1 MLRDWTSFSDQLSVI
16 RVVSEATS
24 PGESERAA
32 YIGRTVEIRVERTF
46 WRRRGAPRAPKLFR
60 QADWG
65 WCRTSE
71 GRVPFLLD
79 AVTRLRP
86 GRRYLAPL
94 TRYRGWG
101 ALSDAR
107 LRLRGGRVIG
117 GVDYGEPTFG
127 HQELLGLALPAAV
140 SLVRRA
146 TPYRAA
152 IRLADK
158 NPVQRWNAVDS
169 DAYRV
174 GNRGVRPRVTV
185 ATGVT
190 ATARWRLYAQH
201 VERERICVGIFA
213 RPLHRLASA
222 SRRETCGPAPARG
235 RMVPGRFV
243 VTPHGGFAY
252 GAAWDSVTEV
262 EVRLA
267 SGASVRSAT
276 NTSQHGLPGRN
287 RFWVVMLPTASR
299 PLTVEGLDRAGQSL
313 GRAEIRCG
321 RECGRAADS

>member
-1 MLRDWTSFSDQLSVI
+1 MNGPPTSAGQWRFAWSALSGDVVALRARRSSSAKQTGAGAERLRAESRSCSTPSPAYA
-16 RVVSEATS
+16 RAGATS
-24 PGESERAA
+24 LPSPGIAA
-32 YIGRTVEIRVERTF
+32 
-46 WRRRGAPRAPKLFR
+46 GAHSAMPGCAFVAVASSAASTTASRPSGIKSCSALRF
-60 QADWG
+60 QQQ
-65 WCRTSE
+65 CRSS
-71 GRVPFLLD
+71 D
-79 AVTRLRP
+79 
-86 GRRYLAPL
+86 GRRP
-94 TRYRGWG
+94 T
-101 ALSDAR
+101 AR
-107 LRLRGGRVIG
+107 PSGLRIR
-117 GVDYGEPTFG
+117 T
-127 HQELLGLALPAAV
+127 
-140 SLVRRA
+140 LVR
-146 TPYRAA
+146 
-152 IRLADK
+152 
-158 NPVQRWNAVDS
+158 RWNAVDS

-185 ATGVT
+185 AAGVT
-190 ATARWRLYAQH
+190 AASRWRLYAQH